1 MFPDPKK
8 IQSELAFRNQLKVEK
23 DDTFYFALL
32 NTVCSSPTASKV
44 TLSLGVLFPASN
56 PTLPL
61 LQSCLAA
68 AAPSLE
74 INY

>member
-8 IQSELAFRNQLKVEK
+8 IQRGLTCTNWLRVEE
-23 DDTFYFALL
+23 DNSFYFALL
-32 NTVCSSPTASKV
+32 NPVCSSPMASKV
-44 TLSLGVLFPASN
+44 TQPLAVVLPISN

-61 LQSCLAA
+61 LQCCLAA

-74 INY
+74 TNY

>member
-8 IQSELAFRNQLKVEK
+8 IQSELACSNHLKVEE
-23 DDTFYFALL
+23 DDSFYFALL
-32 NTVCSSPTASKV
+32 NPVCSSPMASKV
-44 TLSLGVLFPASN
+44 TLPLAAVFPISN

-61 LQSCLAA
+61 IRSCLAA